1 MIYRKEGVTLKTSKL
16 TDLAACNKTML
27 DKIKAH
33 MEKLLQTGYRL
44 IRYVLYIWNV
54 QSLATSNI

>member
-44 IRYVLYIWNV
+44 IRYVLY
-54 QSLATSNI
+54 QTSS